1 MGSIATLR
9 LLANIITESLD
20 SVELVYQKAG
30 LNFPSLD
37 EPFNPS
43 DPAETLRQ
51 EKEVAA
57 SVNNIMAA
65 AAQIST
71 TVCDP
76 MRVAV
81 NTSNAFH
88 ISSCLNAAS
97 ELNVVE
103 ILREAGPTG
112 AHAKDIAAPS
122 MADPG
127 LIARILRLLATHHI
141 FREVSPGVFAN
152 NRVSSTLDKG
162 KPSSVLSAN
171 REDRFTGSNGIAALV
186 EYTAELCGKSG
197 VYLGDSLLNPSDKL
211 PFNLAYSTDEPM
223 FSWMQDP
230 KNRNQVFRFAVAMQG
245 TGATEPP
252 EVIFQGGLRSV
263 FAYYRIYFCRLGF
276 DWSVLPSHGIIVDV
290 GGGIGHSSL
299 TIAKRYPHLRIINE
313 DLGPALEISKRYW
326 KENFPAHVDTQMVEF
341 QVQDFFTPQAVRNA
355 AVFML
360 RYILHNW
367 PDKLVGTML
376 GHLRDAALPTTRLVI
391 IEKILPFASGEQLAN
406 SKAEQI
412 PGAARPTA
420 APPLLPNWGAAK
432 ADLYFFDL
440 SMHVLLGGAERT
452 LDGFYDI
459 LLKSG
464 WKLVEVH
471 HCSGSQLSHL
481 VAITV

>member
-1 MGSIATLR
+1 MGSITTLR
-9 LLANIITESLD
+9 LLANIRNESLD

-37 EPFNPS
+37 EPFNPP

-51 EKEVAA
+51 DKEVAA
-57 SVNNIMAA
+57 AVNNIMAA

-76 MRVAV
+76 IRVAV
-81 NTSNAFH
+81 NSSNAFH

-103 ILREAGPTG
+103 ILREAGPRG
-112 AHAKDIAAPS
+112 ADAKDIAAS
-122 MADPG
+122 SKADPG

-171 REDRFTGSNGIAALV
+171 REDRFTGFNGIAAPV
-186 EYTAELCGKSG
+186 ECTAELCGKCG
-197 VYLGDSLLNPSDKL
+197 VYLGDSLLSPSDKL

-230 KNRNQVFRFAVAMQG
+230 KNRNQVSRFAVAMQG

-252 EVIFQGGLRSV
+252 EVIFQ
-263 FAYYRIYFCRLGF
+263 GF

-313 DLGPALEISKRYW
+313 DLGPALEIS
-326 KENFPAHVDTQMVEF
+326 
-341 QVQDFFTPQAVRNA
+341 NA

-360 RYILHNW
+360 RYTPHDW

-391 IEKILPFASGEQLAN
+391 IEMIQPFASGEELAD
-406 SKAEQI
+406 SKAKQI

-420 APPLLPNWGAAK
+420 APPFLPNWGAAT
-432 ADLYFFDL
+432 ADVYFLDL
-440 SMHVLLGGAERT
+440 NLHVLLGGVERT
-452 LDGFYDI
+452 LDGLYGI

-471 HCSGSQLSHL
+471 HCSGSN
-481 VAITV
+481 